1 MKPTPTPQPDQPCR
15 CGWVDLSKPDYIAY
29 HDNEWGQPVHDD
41 RVLFEFIVLE
51 SAQAGL
57 SWYTIL
63 RKRENYRRAFDGFDP
78 NVIAQYDNAKIASL
92 LQDAGIVRNRLKI
105 NATVQNARS
114 FLAIQKEFGS
124 FDAYLWRFVNGKT
137 ITQAFDQ
144 LSDYPT
150 RTAESD
156 ALSKDLKKRG
166 FKFMGTTVCYAYM
179 QAVGLVNDHQKNCF
193 KWKE

>member
-63 RKRENYRRAFDGFDP
+63 RKRENYRRAFDGF
-78 NVIAQYDNAKIASL
+78 
-92 LQDAGIVRNRLKI
+92 VRTLSRN
-105 NATVQNARS
+105 
-114 FLAIQKEFGS
+114 
-124 FDAYLWRFVNGKT
+124 T
-137 ITQAFDQ
+137 ITLKSPACCKTQA
-144 LSDYPT
+144 SCAT
-150 RTAESD
+150 
-156 ALSKDLKKRG
+156 G
-166 FKFMGTTVCYAYM
+166 
-179 QAVGLVNDHQKNCF
+179 
-193 KWKE
+193 

>member
-1 MKPTPTPQPDQPCR
+1 MMKKAYSEPCR

-29 HDNEWGQPVHDD
+29 HDDEWGKPVHDD
-41 RVLFEFIVLE
+41 RILFEFIVLE

-78 NVIAQYDNAKIASL
+78 NVVAQYDETKIESL

-124 FDAYLWRFVNGKT
+124 FNTYLWSFVGGKT
-137 ITQAFDQ
+137 IIQAFDQ

-150 RTAESD
+150 HTAEYD
-156 ALSKDLKKRG
+156 ALAKDLKKRG

-193 KWKE
+193 KRKA

>member
-1 MKPTPTPQPDQPCR
+1 MNNTNTEQPCR

-29 HDNEWGQPVHDD
+29 HDDEWGQPVHDD

-63 RKRENYRRAFDGFDP
+63 RKRDGYRRAFDNFDP
-78 NVIAQYDNAKIASL
+78 NIIAQYDTAKIESL
-92 LQDAGIVRNRLKI
+92 LQDAGIIRNRLKI
-105 NATVQNARS
+105 LATIQNARS
-114 FLAIQKEFGS
+114 FLAIQKEYGS
-124 FDAYLWRFVNGKT
+124 FAQYLWSFVGGKT
-137 ITQAFDQ
+137 IHQAFEH
-144 LSDYPT
+144 LSDCPT

-156 ALSKDLKKRG
+156 ALAKDLKKRG
-166 FKFMGTTVCYAYM
+166 FKFMGTTTCYAYM

-193 KWKE
+193 KRQS

>member
-1 MKPTPTPQPDQPCR
+1 MNNTNTEQPCR

-29 HDNEWGQPVHDD
+29 HDDEWGQPVHDD

-63 RKRENYRRAFDGFDP
+63 RKREGYRRAFDGFDP
-78 NVIAQYDNAKIASL
+78 SIIAQYDEQKIAEL
-92 LQDAGIVRNRLKI
+92 LQNAGIIRNRLKI
-105 NATVQNARS
+105 LATIQNARS
-114 FLAIQKEFGS
+114 FLAIQKEYGS
-124 FDAYLWRFVNGKT
+124 FAQYLWSFVGGKT
-137 ITQAFDQ
+137 IHQAFEN

-150 RTAESD
+150 HTAESD
-156 ALSKDLKKRG
+156 ALAKDLKKRG
-166 FKFMGTTVCYAYM
+166 FKFMGTTTCYAYM

-193 KWKE
+193 KRQS

>member
-1 MKPTPTPQPDQPCR
+1 MNNTNTEQPCR

-29 HDNEWGQPVHDD
+29 HDDEWGQPVHDD

-63 RKRENYRRAFDGFDP
+63 RKRDGYRRAFDGFDP
-78 NVIAQYDNAKIASL
+78 NIIAQYDEQKVAEL
-92 LQDAGIVRNRLKI
+92 LQNAGIIRNRLKI
-105 NATVQNARS
+105 LATIQNARS
-114 FLAIQKEFGS
+114 FLAIQKEYGS
-124 FDAYLWRFVNGKT
+124 FAQYLWSFVGGKT
-137 ITQAFDQ
+137 IHQAFEN

-150 RTAESD
+150 HTAESD
-156 ALSKDLKKRG
+156 ALAKDLKKRG
-166 FKFMGTTVCYAYM
+166 FKFMGTTTCYAYM

-193 KWKE
+193 KRQS